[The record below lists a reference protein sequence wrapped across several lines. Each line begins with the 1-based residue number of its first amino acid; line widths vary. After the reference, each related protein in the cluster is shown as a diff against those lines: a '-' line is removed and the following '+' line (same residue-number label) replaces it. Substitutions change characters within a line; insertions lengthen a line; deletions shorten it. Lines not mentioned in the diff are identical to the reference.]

1 MQLMEKIMNGM
12 KICLAGLTL
21 LCLLACERVLDP
33 MPNGH
38 YTDENLSDY
47 PTKLRGFVDKA
58 YSLSNTTTYNT
69 NEYIYLDC
77 ATDDGVLTS
86 PTAVLRKLAQG
97 SISPSEDPF
106 DTFWQRDY
114 QGIYYCNRFL
124 KDDEGL
130 NTQYLLSHEA
140 DSLLRHNYQGDA
152 YALRAWFGYD
162 LLRKFGGRDLTGN
175 LVGVPIVDKYFEQ
188 SEVAPDSWTRPSFD
202 DCVAQILKD
211 CDAALRYLPVANRD
225 WHALN
230 TQVQGAC
237 RWQKFDQQSVTALKA
252 LVYLLWA
259 SDAFNP
265 GRDVSRWEN
274 AARYA
279 WSAMSFKL
287 DDDAEHGFDPMAPY
301 DFLDPNNKDAL
312 LISRNSGKT
321 ATMESSQYP
330 NEFRGSATYTPSQNL
345 VDAFPMANGYPIDDP
360 RSGYDPRHPYAGRD
374 PRFYATIF
382 HHGAMACRNGNAS
395 DVMYT
400 FDMGGKDMAGL
411 QKNGLTNYFLKKHLY
426 MGWNGS
432 DQTVQTMPRSVVY
445 IGWRDMVLAFAEA
458 ANRAVGPTDPK
469 FGISASEALSFIRSR
484 DTFDGKPGLG
494 RTSDP
499 YLEECSADKEAF
511 ERLVRNERRIEFCF
525 EGKRFSDLVRWD
537 IPLAERNIPVYKAD
551 VQVAEDGSVSYGK
564 SEVYRINLRSCFL
577 PVPFTDM
584 QRAPGLVQNEG
595 WSSWSRQ

>member
-1 MQLMEKIMNGM
+1 MRDMEKIL
-12 KICLAGLTL
+12 KGLTL
-21 LCLLACERVLDP
+21 CLAASLILSGCEAVLDP
-33 MPNGH
+33 LPNGH

-58 YSLSNTTTYNT
+58 YALANTTTYNT

-77 ATDDGVLTS
+77 ATDDGVITS

-97 SISPSEDPF
+97 TVSPSEDPF
-106 DTFWQRDY
+106 NTYWKRDY

-162 LLRKFGGRDLTGN
+162 LLRKFGGRDLDGN

-188 SEVAPDSWTRPSFD
+188 SEVPADSWTRPSFD
-202 DCVAQILKD
+202 ACVTQILKD
-211 CDAALRYLPVANRD
+211 CDAALEYLPVANRD
-225 WHALN
+225 WLALN

-237 RWQKFDQQSVTALKA
+237 RWQKFDCQSVTALKA

-279 WSAMSFKL
+279 WEAISFKL
-287 DDDAEHGFDPMAPY
+287 EEDAENGFDPMAPY

-330 NEFRGSATYTPSQNL
+330 NEFRGNALYAPSQNL

-360 RSGYDPRHPYAGRD
+360 RSHYDPSNPYAGRD

-382 HHGAMACRNGNAS
+382 HHGAKVLRSGTT
-395 DVMYT
+395 DQVMYV
-400 FDMGGKDMAGL
+400 FDMTGKDGAGL
-411 QKNGLTNYFLKKHLY
+411 QKTSLTNLYLKKHLY
-426 MGWNGS
+426 LGWNGS
-432 DQTVQTMPRSVVY
+432 DQSVQTMPRCVVY
-445 IGWRDMVLAFAEA
+445 IGWRDMIFAFAEA
-458 ANRAVGPTDPK
+458 ANRAFGPLDDRL
-469 FGISASEALSFIRSR
+469 GMSAKEALSFIRAR
-484 DTFDGKPGLG
+484 MTYDGVNGLG
-494 RTSDP
+494 TFSDP
-499 YLEECSADKEAF
+499 YLDECATDREAF

-525 EGKRFSDLVRWD
+525 EGKRFLDLVRWGV
-537 IPLAERNIPVYKAD
+537 PLSERNVPVYRAD
-551 VQVAEDGSVSYGK
+551 VTVGEDGSVQYGR
-564 SEVYRINLRSCFL
+564 SEVYSINLRSVFL
-577 PVPFTDM
+577 PVPFADM
-584 QRAPGLVQNEG
+584 QRASGLVQNEG